1 MANETEKTSFVP
13 GIHVHVHV
21 LIIIDEAISCRFLS
35 GIS

>member
-13 GIHVHVHV
+13 GIHVHV